1 MHHARDVVLRE
12 HARQCRLV
20 EEVADYERCAGEAAM
35 AGREVVVDDRTK
47 ARRGERAAGMRADI
61 AGTAGNQNDWAI
73 AHAHLYCLSMI
84 SARKRVPRLSRG
96 KTGIHFS
103 GSCFNLTLR
112 LIGVG

>member
-1 MHHARDVVLRE
+1 MHHGRDVVLRE

-20 EEVADYERCAGEAAM
+20 EEVADHERCAGEAAM

-47 ARRGERAAGMRADI
+47 ARRGERAAGMPADI

-84 SARKRVPRLSRG
+84 SAQTRSAFVARENRYPLFRIML
-96 KTGIHFS
+96 
-103 GSCFNLTLR
+103 
-112 LIGVG
+112 